1 MHWAEMHVWPPYL
14 FLAARASRRTSLF
27 YASAFKYS
35 PSSSACMKTYKM
47 NAWAA
52 STLFLRLSLLC
63 GRVWVRICMRA
74 LLDAGTFHRC
84 AFTCPIASAC
94 VSYIYLLVIVFPL
107 PRGCVKTIYIW
118 PCTVHMCDCWTL
130 CSATFSHKYIVL
142 RSSFYMSRL
151 TKTGVEVNPNHLS
164 EPLIGSYPNHSSPS
178 VTCRHINMIKG
189 ASGFSQRQSLDHK
202 P

>member
-1 MHWAEMHVWPPYL
+1 MHVWLPICSTRITTHIL
-14 FLAARASRRTSLF
+14 FF
-27 YASAFKYS
+27 CASAFKYS
-35 PSSSACMKTYKM
+35 PSSSACMMTYKM
-47 NAWAA
+47 NTWAA
-52 STLFLRLSLLC
+52 STLFLRLSPM
-63 GRVWVRICMRA
+63 RVWVRICMRA